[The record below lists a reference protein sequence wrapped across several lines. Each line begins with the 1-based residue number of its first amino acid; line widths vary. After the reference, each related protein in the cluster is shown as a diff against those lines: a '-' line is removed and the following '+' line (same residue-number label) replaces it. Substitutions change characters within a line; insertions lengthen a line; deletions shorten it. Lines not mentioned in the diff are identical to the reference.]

1 MNVTTVIT
9 VCGTKKS
16 ERAGGLD
23 AGEVS
28 EFTIAPGQY
37 DASVNSPSDLLAQID
52 RSAYLRGEW
61 IASLRMGDMDVVE
74 QIVAQSLKELH
85 GDLDAVVQSL
95 SEIGMF
101 CNADADDL
109 RPIVMQVEN
118 VQRAASGPSQ
128 CRWVPST
135 V

>member
-9 VCGTKKS
+9 VRGTKKS

-28 EFTIAPGQY
+28 EFTIEPGQY

-52 RSAYLRGEW
+52 RSAHLRGEW
-61 IASLRMGDMDVVE
+61 IASLRIGHMDVVE
-74 QIVAQSLKELH
+74 QVIATSLNDSH
-85 GDLDAVVQSL
+85 GDLDAAMQAL
-95 SEIGMF
+95 SEMGMF

-109 RPIVMQVEN
+109 RPIVMQVDHA
-118 VQRAASGPSQ
+118 QRAASGPGR
-128 CRWVPST
+128 CRWVPSRS
-135 V
+135 